1 MVSKHTKI
9 INPMGMH
16 MRPAQLFV
24 GTITPYKSDVTIR
37 YGDKTIVAKS
47 IMNLMAAC
55 MKQGS
60 EIEVICEGPDEQEC
74 LDKAVTL
81 IESGLG
87 E

>member
-1 MVSKHTKI
+1 MVSKQTKI

-24 GTITPYKSDVTIR
+24 AAITPIKSNVTIK
-37 YGDKTIVAKS
+37 YGDRTIVAKS

-55 MKQGS
+55 MKQGC

-74 LDKAVTL
+74 LDKAIEL

>member
-1 MVSKHTKI
+1 MVSKQTKI

-24 GTITPYKSDVTIR
+24 AAITPFKSNVTIK
-37 YGDKTIVAKS
+37 YGDRTIVAKS

-74 LDKAVTL
+74 LDKAIEL